1 MLKVIGAG
9 LGRTGTESLKQALER
24 LLDAPCYHMT
34 EVFENL
40 DHIPLW
46 QQAVRGN
53 EPDWHAMF
61 TNYQGAVD
69 WPAASFWPELSAAF
83 PEALVVLSVRDPE
96 EWYDSA
102 SRTIFIDHN
111 PAPETDWQDMWLEVA
126 ATRFTVKFNNRQ
138 ACIDAFNRHYDAVR
152 KALPSERLLE
162 WTVKDGWEPLCAA
175 LDLPLPDEPFPHS
188 NRKED
193 FQKKLEEINQ
203 SIESGQDVS

>member
-9 LGRTGTESLKQALER
+9 VGRTGTESLKKALEL

-46 QQAVRGN
+46 LQAVQGS

-61 TNYQGAVD
+61 ANYQGAVD

-83 PEALVVLSVRDPE
+83 PDALVLLSVRDAE
-96 EWYDSA
+96 EWWDSA

-111 PAPETDWQDMWLEVA
+111 PAPDTDWQHMWLQVA
-126 ATRFTVKFNNRQ
+126 SRRFTGKLNNKA
-138 ACIDAFNRHYDAVR
+138 ACIEAFNRHYERVR
-152 KALPSERLLE
+152 QSVAPERLLE
-162 WTVKDGWEPLCAA
+162 WSVQDGWGPICAA
-175 LDLPLPDEPFPHS
+175 LNLPVPDEPFPHS

-193 FQKKLEEINQ
+193 FQKKLDEINQ
-203 SIESGQDVS
+203 SVSEK